1 MNKFETIRLDI
12 DTRKVAVITLARQQ
26 FHNAINSTM
35 IAELTQVTNIISADN
50 NVRACILQSEGD
62 TFCAG
67 GDLTFMR
74 SQMILECEKI
84 TEEANKITDM
94 LSALDDLPCPL
105 IAKVQGSAYGGGIG
119 LLSVCDIV
127 IAVDDAK
134 FALKETLLGLVP
146 ATIGPFLL
154 RRIGEAWARQYFF
167 TAKTFDVEIAQRM
180 NLVSRIASSKELDE
194 FVHNEVTQILECQPQ
209 AVSIAKAYAMKL
221 ARDPL
226 TDSRKYSADLFADR
240 LKSNEAKETIEQFL
254 SR

>member
-1 MNKFETIRLDI
+1 
-12 DTRKVAVITLARQQ
+12 
-26 FHNAINSTM
+26 
-35 IAELTQVTNIISADN
+35 
-50 NVRACILQSEGD
+50 
-62 TFCAG
+62 
-67 GDLTFMR
+67 
-74 SQMILECEKI
+74 MILEREKI

-240 LKSNEAKETIEQFL
+240 LKSNEAKEAIEQFL